1 MQQNATRVGSLI
13 ARIGRAELTLLGALT
28 AGHMAVHW
36 YSNLLSLALPF
47 IKEDLNLTDVQVG
60 TIVTVQMGVGS
71 AFIVISG
78 FLADSFRRRG
88 AAFVSGSVV
97 SLGLALF
104 VIGVSPS
111 YGWTLVGAGII
122 GLGTALWHPAAMR
135 SLSLQFPDRRGMA
148 LSVHGVGASVGDAI
162 GPIVVG
168 AIIVVAD
175 WKLALELHLIP
186 ALLIVFPL
194 WRGLGLMREVS
205 GERTNLGAYAASLR
219 AMFANYQAP
228 AVMVSN
234 TLIQMA
240 RLSVLAFFPI
250 YIKETLGYSVF
261 ALGVYLALLYAMGI
275 VSQPVVGALSD
286 RIGRKMVLVPSF
298 ASMALL
304 YMAIVVVPA
313 GVPLGLV
320 IGALGMFFYAILNM
334 TQTAIMD
341 VAPEGVQAST
351 MGVMSLFSL
360 PFTLISPV
368 LAGYLVTEFGIKS
381 AFWYAAVAA
390 MLAAAT
396 LVPVRFRRTI

>member
-1 MQQNATRVGSLI
+1 MKNGLRVGSLI
-13 ARIGRAELTLLGALT
+13 AGIGRTELTLLGALT
-28 AGHMAVHW
+28 FGHLAVHW

-78 FLADSFRRRG
+78 FLADSFHRRG
-88 AAFVSGSVV
+88 AVFVSGSVV

-104 VIGVSPS
+104 VIGISPS
-111 YGWTLVGAGII
+111 YVWILVGAGII

-148 LSVHGVGASVGDAI
+148 LSVHGVGASLGDAI

-168 AIIVVAD
+168 AFIVVAD

-194 WRGLGLMREVS
+194 WRGLMREVS
-205 GERTNLGAYAASLR
+205 GTRTNFGEYAASLR

-228 AVMVSN
+228 AVLVSN

-250 YIKETLGYSVF
+250 YIKDTLGYSAF

-286 RIGRKMVLVPSF
+286 RIGRKMVLIPSF

-313 GVPLGLV
+313 GVPLALV

-351 MGVMSLFSL
+351 MGVMGLFGL
-360 PFTLISPV
+360 PFTLGSPV

>member
-1 MQQNATRVGSLI
+1 
-13 ARIGRAELTLLGALT
+13 
-28 AGHMAVHW
+28 
-36 YSNLLSLALPF
+36 
-47 IKEDLNLTDVQVG
+47 
-60 TIVTVQMGVGS
+60 
-71 AFIVISG
+71 
-78 FLADSFRRRG
+78 
-88 AAFVSGSVV
+88 
-97 SLGLALF
+97 
-104 VIGVSPS
+104 
-111 YGWTLVGAGII
+111 
-122 GLGTALWHPAAMR
+122 
-135 SLSLQFPDRRGMA
+135 MA
-148 LSVHGVGASVGDAI
+148 LSVHGVGASIGDAI
-162 GPIVVG
+162 GPIIVG

-186 ALLIVFPL
+186 AMLIVFPL
-194 WRGLGLMREVS
+194 WRGLGLMREVA
-205 GERTNLGAYAASLR
+205 GERTDLGEYAASLR

-250 YIKETLGYSVF
+250 YIKETLGYSAF

-304 YMAIVVVPA
+304 YVAIVVAPA

-360 PFTLISPV
+360 PFTLGSPV

-396 LVPVRFRRTI
+396 LAPVRFRRTI

>member
-1 MQQNATRVGSLI
+1 MIKGS
-13 ARIGRAELTLLGALT
+13 GRAEFTLLGALT
-28 AGHMAVHW
+28 AGHLAVHW
-36 YSNLLSLALPF
+36 YSNLLSLALTF
-47 IKEDLNLTDVQVG
+47 IKEDLNLTDVEVG

-71 AFIVISG
+71 AFVVISG
-78 FLADSFRRRG
+78 LLADSFRRQG

-122 GLGTALWHPAAMR
+122 GLGTALWHPAALR
-135 SLSLQFPDRRGMA
+135 SLSLQFPDQRGMA
-148 LSVHGVGASVGDAI
+148 LSIHGVGASVGDAI
-162 GPIVVG
+162 GPLIVG

-175 WKLALELHLIP
+175 WKLALELHLLP

-194 WRGLGLMREVS
+194 WRGLGLMRDVTA
-205 GERTNLGAYAASLR
+205 ERTTLGEYMANLK
-219 AMFANYQAP
+219 AMFSNYQAP

-250 YIKETLGYSVF
+250 YIKETLGYSAF

-275 VSQPVVGALSD
+275 VSQPMVGALSD

-298 ASMALL
+298 VVMALM

-313 GVPLGLV
+313 GIPLGLV
-320 IGALGMFFYAILNM
+320 VAVLGMFFYAILNM

-341 VAPEGVQAST
+341 VAPEGGQAST

-360 PFTLISPV
+360 PFTLVSPV

-396 LVPVRFRRTI
+396 LLPIRFRRTV

>member
-1 MQQNATRVGSLI
+1 VQEKAPRVGGLLAGIS
-13 ARIGRAELTLLGALT
+13 RTELTLLGALT
-28 AGHMAVHW
+28 FGHLAVHW

-71 AFIVISG
+71 AFIVVSG

-88 AAFVSGSVV
+88 AVFVSASVV
-97 SLGLALF
+97 SLGMALF
-104 VIGVSPS
+104 VIGASPS
-111 YGWTLVGAGII
+111 FGWTLVGAGII

-135 SLSLQFPDRRGMA
+135 SLSMQFPDRRGMA
-148 LSVHGVGASVGDAI
+148 LSVHGVGASIGDAV

-175 WKLALELHLIP
+175 WGLALELHLIP

-194 WRGLGLMREVS
+194 WRGLGLMREAP
-205 GERTNLGAYAASLR
+205 GERTNLGEYAASLK

-228 AVMVSN
+228 AVMASN

-250 YIKETLGYSVF
+250 YIKETLGYSAFV
-261 ALGVYLALLYAMGI
+261 LGVYLALLYAMGI
-275 VSQPVVGALSD
+275 VSQPVVGVLSD
-286 RIGRKMVLVPSF
+286 RVGRKMVLVPSF
-298 ASMALL
+298 AAMALL
-304 YMAIVVVPA
+304 YVAIVVAPA
-313 GVPLGLV
+313 GVWLGLV
-320 IGALGMFFYAILNM
+320 IGTLGMFFYAILNM

-351 MGVMSLFSL
+351 MGVMSLVSL
-360 PFTLISPV
+360 PFTLGSPV

-390 MLAAAT
+390 MLAAAI
-396 LVPVRFRRTI
+396 LIPVRFRRTI

>member
-1 MQQNATRVGSLI
+1 MIKG
-13 ARIGRAELTLLGALT
+13 IGRAELTLLGALT
-28 AGHMAVHW
+28 AGHLAVHW

-47 IKEDLNLTDVQVG
+47 IKEDLNLTDVEVG

-71 AFIVISG
+71 AFVVISG
-78 FLADSFRRRG
+78 LLADSFRRQG

-122 GLGTALWHPAAMR
+122 GLGTALWHPAALR
-135 SLSLQFPDRRGMA
+135 SLSLQFPDQRGMA
-148 LSVHGVGASVGDAI
+148 LSIHGVGASVGDAI
-162 GPIVVG
+162 GPLIVG

-175 WKLALELHLIP
+175 WKLALELHLLP

-194 WRGLGLMREVS
+194 WRGLGLMRDVTA
-205 GERTNLGAYAASLR
+205 ERTTLGEYMANLK
-219 AMFANYQAP
+219 AMFSNYQAP

-250 YIKETLGYSVF
+250 YIKETLGYSAF

-275 VSQPVVGALSD
+275 VSQPMVGALSD

-298 ASMALL
+298 VVMALM

-313 GVPLGLV
+313 GIPLGLV
-320 IGALGMFFYAILNM
+320 VGVLGMFFYAILNM

-360 PFTLISPV
+360 PFTLVSPV

-396 LVPVRFRRTI
+396 LLPIRFRRTG

>member
-1 MQQNATRVGSLI
+1 
-13 ARIGRAELTLLGALT
+13 
-28 AGHMAVHW
+28 
-36 YSNLLSLALPF
+36 
-47 IKEDLNLTDVQVG
+47 
-60 TIVTVQMGVGS
+60 
-71 AFIVISG
+71 
-78 FLADSFRRRG
+78 
-88 AAFVSGSVV
+88 
-97 SLGLALF
+97 
-104 VIGVSPS
+104 
-111 YGWTLVGAGII
+111 
-122 GLGTALWHPAAMR
+122 
-135 SLSLQFPDRRGMA
+135 MA
-148 LSVHGVGASVGDAI
+148 LSVHGVGASLGDAI

-168 AIIVVAD
+168 AFIVVAD

-194 WRGLGLMREVS
+194 WRGLGLMREIS
-205 GERTNLGAYAASLR
+205 GTRTNFGEYAASLR

-228 AVMVSN
+228 AVLVSN

-250 YIKETLGYSVF
+250 YIKDTLGYSAF

-286 RIGRKMVLVPSF
+286 RIGRKMVLIPSF

-304 YMAIVVVPA
+304 YMAIVVVPG
-313 GVPLGLV
+313 GVPLALV

-351 MGVMSLFSL
+351 MGVMGLFGL
-360 PFTLISPV
+360 PFTLGSPV

-390 MLAAAT
+390 MLAAVT
-396 LVPVRFRRTI
+396 LVPVKFRRAI